1 MLAACLLC
9 ASARASASATT
20 ADYVRWVRVD
30 YYGALNVTSRAN
42 ATEIKSK
49 YRRLALQFHPDK
61 LGHLGARERKVAE
74 DSFKVLAEGKE
85 VLTDPDR
92 RAAYDETIAMLP
104 RFARPKHGRRSV
116 FDKESVKVGVLPVVL
131 GFALLLAAFAS
142 VNQRFNQI
150 SDRGSLMR
158 SKYYQQKFKAAA
170 KRRVKRRGGG
180 ANAKAAFAEAEYFR
194 EFCEEENILFL
205 EGWRYTT
212 LGRWFSRTAREDL
225 ARKRRVEEEI
235 RAARL
240 EEARAEEER
249 RRERKEKGVSSK
261 KGNAAAS
268 GGKGRGGGRSP
279 SGPGGDDRAGDKPNP
294 AAPARVR
301 TEDPEARI
309 RADRRR
315 AAREARLARLVSGF
329 PEDWEAF
336 ERRTLDS
343 EQQQQRSRE
352 CDLTRPFSA
361 VSVLRACVAAGIVD
375 IDGEAGI
382 VDSEKS
388 TRDAY
393 ERAMASLVERFGG
406 GGGSGAEAADEA
418 TLRALDACFDAAEAE
433 RRALRRDAAEE
444 EGAVKEGAESS
455 SDGSDRPERSATSV
469 VEYSASG
476 AEAAA
481 AADSVYDTTED
492 PEVVAAE
499 AAKAAKKE
507 KAKAAKAAIAAK
519 AKAANRAA
527 KDASRGG
534 EK

>member
-1 MLAACLLC
+1 M
-9 ASARASASATT
+9 
-20 ADYVRWVRVD
+20 
-30 YYGALNVTSRAN
+30 
-42 ATEIKSK
+42 
-49 YRRLALQFHPDK
+49 
-61 LGHLGARERKVAE
+61 
-74 DSFKVLAEGKE
+74 
-85 VLTDPDR
+85 
-92 RAAYDETIAMLP
+92 
-104 RFARPKHGRRSV
+104 
-116 FDKESVKVGVLPVVL
+116 
-131 GFALLLAAFAS
+131 
-142 VNQRFNQI
+142 
-150 SDRGSLMR
+150 
-158 SKYYQQKFKAAA
+158 
-170 KRRVKRRGGG
+170 
-180 ANAKAAFAEAEYFR
+180 
-194 EFCEEENILFL
+194 
-205 EGWRYTT
+205 
-212 LGRWFSRTAREDL
+212 
-225 ARKRRVEEEI
+225 
-235 RAARL
+235 
-240 EEARAEEER
+240 
-249 RRERKEKGVSSK
+249 
-261 KGNAAAS
+261 
-268 GGKGRGGGRSP
+268 
-279 SGPGGDDRAGDKPNP
+279 
-294 AAPARVR
+294 
-301 TEDPEARI
+301 
-309 RADRRR
+309 
-315 AAREARLARLVSGF
+315 SGF

-343 EQQQQRSRE
+343 EQQRRSSRE

-361 VSVLRACVAAGIVD
+361 VSVLRACVAAGIID

-406 GGGSGAEAADEA
+406 GGGSDAEAADEA

-433 RRALRRDAAEE
+433 RRAQRRDAAEE

-481 AADSVYDTTED
+481 AADSVYDAAED

-534 EK
+534 KK